1 MQKELRIMPREDE
14 PNVSLVLMTTGFIC
28 LLMVSVVE
36 RRAGAPTSLPALFNP
51 AHTVIVQLISVIQ
64 GLDKKNYQ
72 LVTWYR
78 GKKDKCKLSY
88 NNMQTNSVCQKI
100 FLIFFFGYFVCK

>member
-1 MQKELRIMPREDE
+1 MQKELRIMPREEE

-28 LLMVSVVE
+28 LLMISVVE

-64 GLDKKNYQ
+64 GFDKRTTSWLLDTEERKINVNFLTTICRQTVFVKK
-72 LVTWYR
+72 
-78 GKKDKCKLSY
+78 S
-88 NNMQTNSVCQKI
+88 
-100 FLIFFFGYFVCK
+100 F